1 MAQRTVSKRSPGWH
15 QCWSLRKN
23 RSALQATTQRRKKV
37 RSTMSRFPEVMGT
50 GEQALR
56 EAFFHNQTVLFGSS
70 YTHTAATGWQ
80 RTKWRSYSKRAWD
93 AAKRE
98 KTRGMQRT
106 PVSLL
111 PALSVVLPR
120 LCVAGVCLD
129 KSWASLC
136 ALGDWV
142 SREESHLKGCA
153 HLC

>member
-1 MAQRTVSKRSPGWH
+1 MAQRAVSKRSPGWR
-15 QCWSLRKN
+15 QCRSLKKN
-23 RSALQATTQRRKKV
+23 RSSFQATTQRQRKV
-37 RSTMSRFPEVMGT
+37 RSSMSRLPEVMGT

-56 EAFFHNQTVLFGSS
+56 EAFLHNQIVLFGSS
-70 YTHTAATGWQ
+70 YTHTVATEWQ

-93 AAKRE
+93 AAKSE

-111 PALSVVLPR
+111 PALSVVLPQ
-120 LCVAGVCLD
+120 LCLAGVCLD

-142 SREESHLKGCA
+142 SRE
-153 HLC
+153 